1 MPDREGDGLAIPTFR
16 KKTPVDVF
24 FKDIESK
31 TKNCEQLLYCSPT
44 DYSIPHS
51 VTKVKY
57 FLTNVK
63 IVLLSIPVSL

>member
-1 MPDREGDGLAIPTFR
+1 MPDREGGGLAIPTFR
-16 KKTPVDVF
+16 KKTSVVVY

-31 TKNCEQLLYCSPT
+31 TKNCEQLLYRSPT

-51 VTKVKY
+51 ATKVNY

-63 IVLLSIPVSL
+63 QI